1 MSPWC
6 TIWPTVWR
14 RFPSST
20 PWQATQVSVQV
31 ISSTIGTMVEM
42 LILPCFK
49 NAWDRIQNHQ
59 SKYYVLR
66 KTSDTNEREWG
77 PKMEFTSALWPTC
90 LGSKRK
96 RPGLTIRIMNYNN
109 NDKINCSIWSAHAFP
124 VYHFW
129 KFGGEGGRL
138 CPMQRL
144 VKMKNV
150 SWKLWI
156 KRYTYF

>member
-1 MSPWC
+1 
-6 TIWPTVWR
+6 
-14 RFPSST
+14 
-20 PWQATQVSVQV
+20 
-31 ISSTIGTMVEM
+31 M

-96 RPGLTIRIMNYNN
+96 RPGLTIRIMNCNN

-150 SWKLWI
+150 SWKLWL
-156 KRYTYF
+156 KRYTYFKTFSKNLVWAWINTRKVIKKLENSLSGIQEQIEN